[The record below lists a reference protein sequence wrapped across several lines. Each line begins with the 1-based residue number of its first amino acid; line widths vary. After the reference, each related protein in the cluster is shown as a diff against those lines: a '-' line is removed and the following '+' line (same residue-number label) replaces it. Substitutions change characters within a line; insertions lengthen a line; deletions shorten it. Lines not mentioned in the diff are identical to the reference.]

1 MVGVWRCPKE
11 EEEEEEE
18 GWKWGARGLV
28 LGGGRHLTL
37 GTGSSEPGHEVAPT
51 LSHRSQEASKSIWGL
66 KAFMIAKQKLPILVT
81 IQNPS

>member
-1 MVGVWRCPKE
+1 MLQRERGGVEVGR
-11 EEEEEEE
+11 
-18 GWKWGARGLV
+18 GGLRGLV